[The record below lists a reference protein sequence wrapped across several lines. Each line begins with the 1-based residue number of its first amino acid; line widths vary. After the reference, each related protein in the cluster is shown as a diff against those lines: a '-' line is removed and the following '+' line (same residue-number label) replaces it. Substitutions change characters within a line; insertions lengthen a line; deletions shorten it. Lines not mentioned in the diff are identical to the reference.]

1 MSEPCQ
7 PGAGPPALAPPPAG
21 SLDAQVMATWQAL
34 LLNPDLDPRHALHA
48 IDRLLDQRTRHAA
61 NPTAPAR
68 PLNRALPAG
77 SAAQHAILA
86 EVLAMLLEPM

>member
-1 MSEPCQ
+1 
-7 PGAGPPALAPPPAG
+7 
-21 SLDAQVMATWQAL
+21 MATWQAL

>member
-1 MSEPCQ
+1 
-7 PGAGPPALAPPPAG
+7 
-21 SLDAQVMATWQAL
+21 MATWQAL
-34 LLNPDLDPRHALHA
+34 LLNPDLDPRHALYA

>member
-21 SLDAQVMATWQAL
+21 SLDAQILATWQAL

-48 IDRLLDQRTRHAA
+48 IDRLLDQRVRHAA
-61 NPTAPAR
+61 DPTAPAK

-77 SAAQHAILA
+77 SPAQHAVLA
-86 EVLAMLLEPM
+86 EVLVMLL